1 MGKLAEFPDKGRT
14 FILVDGAKV
23 NDLSQ
28 IIYRELETPHCDALY
43 RETELADLLE
53 ISPWLVETGIDSS
66 LALRCFEEWKSQ
78 GVAIAMQSD
87 CNFEGVMDHLRGLLM
102 ARLVTVDDVVF
113 RFYDPEIARHLLK
126 LDSSGED
133 VRRLM
138 GPCSLFA
145 IQDRRTG
152 EWEFFHNDQPNSEQQ
167 AEMFSIREEHQV
179 AMERAAEETA
189 LRKLELHVANYFPH
203 LLQKTNA
210 DGQDWG
216 AVSALVDGAKARG
229 LYSTRDIALYIN
241 TIGWLGHHAF
251 EGSEVQTLWKENSA
265 VPGKAIARIAEF
277 AEKKSTEGLVHG

>member
-102 ARLVTVDDVVF
+102 ARLVTGMTLCSDSM
-113 RFYDPEIARHLLK
+113 ILK
-126 LDSSGED
+126 S
-133 VRRLM
+133 
-138 GPCSLFA
+138 
-145 IQDRRTG
+145 
-152 EWEFFHNDQPNSEQQ
+152 
-167 AEMFSIREEHQV
+167 
-179 AMERAAEETA
+179 
-189 LRKLELHVANYFPH
+189 
-203 LLQKTNA
+203 
-210 DGQDWG
+210 
-216 AVSALVDGAKARG
+216 RG
-229 LYSTRDIALYIN
+229 IC
-241 TIGWLGHHAF
+241 
-251 EGSEVQTLWKENSA
+251 
-265 VPGKAIARIAEF
+265 
-277 AEKKSTEGLVHG
+277 